1 MNKIYTFLITQ
12 VKKLGGKMSFFKS
25 FMLAIIATLF
35 LTYVLGISFIEMFNV
50 DLYIGE
56 ELIEP
61 LKAISVSAL
70 IMVILVMVAFAI
82 VMSVFGSLIFI
93 GMMVFG
99 GLAMVMIGVFWPVF
113 FIAFVIWLMVSDKKQ
128 MV

>member
-1 MNKIYTFLITQ
+1 
-12 VKKLGGKMSFFKS
+12 MSFFKS
-25 FMLAIIATLF
+25 FMLAIFATLF

-50 DLYIGE
+50 DLYVGE

-61 LKAISVSAL
+61 LKAISVSAI
-70 IMVILVMVAFAI
+70 IMVILVIVAFAI

-99 GLAMVMIGVFWPVF
+99 ALAMVMIGVFWPVI
-113 FIAFVIWLMVSDKKQ
+113 FIAFVIWLVAGDKKKTA
-128 MV
+128 

>member
-1 MNKIYTFLITQ
+1 
-12 VKKLGGKMSFFKS
+12 MSFFKS

>member
-1 MNKIYTFLITQ
+1 
-12 VKKLGGKMSFFKS
+12 MSFFKS
-25 FMLAIIATLF
+25 FMLAILATLF
-35 LTYVLGISFIEMFNV
+35 LTYVFGISFIEMFNV

-61 LKAISVSAL
+61 LKVISASAL

-93 GMMVFG
+93 GMLVLG
-99 GLAMVMIGVFWPVF
+99 ALAMVMIGIFWPIL
-113 FIAFVIWLMVSDKKQ
+113 FIAFVIWLMIRDKKQ
-128 MV
+128 MA

>member
-1 MNKIYTFLITQ
+1 
-12 VKKLGGKMSFFKS
+12 
-25 FMLAIIATLF
+25 MLAIFATLF

-70 IMVILVMVAFAI
+70 IMVLLVLVAFAI

-93 GMMVFG
+93 AMMIFG
-99 GLAMVMIGVFWPVF
+99 ALAMVMIGVFWPVI
-113 FIAFVIWLMVSDKKQ
+113 FIAFVIWLMVRDKKE
-128 MV
+128 MA